1 MSLIF
6 FVHGDFGVGSAI
18 EEDEKTGFAPRF
30 FISAQQHTFIFWRE
44 TSVKIT

>member
-30 FISAQQHTFIFWRE
+30 FYFSSAAYFYFLAGN
-44 TSVKIT
+44 